1 LSKKNKNKKEVKTK
15 APPTMKKTNYRRAN
29 RRKGAQLVLETIA
42 RSLGESLARK
52 VSFHRRFAASFTV
65 DYF

>member
-1 LSKKNKNKKEVKTK
+1 LKTK
-15 APPTMKKTNYRRAN
+15 IESATNEEETNYRRAN
-29 RRKGAQLVLETIA
+29 RRKGAQLIFETIA

-52 VSFHRRFAASFTV
+52 VCFHRRFAASFTV